1 MDFDLSLEQQMMVD
15 TAEQISAS
23 FGPEYWREK
32 DEEGVYPTDFI
43 SEIGAQGFFGL
54 PVPAEY
60 GGMGLGL
67 TELVLAMEAL
77 CRGGGG
83 GGPALG
89 YLFGLLGNLS
99 VLHHGNDEQKSR
111 YLPDMASGAKICA
124 FALSEPDAGTNSLNI
139 TTFARRDGDEFVISG
154 GKWFITN
161 IENSNLLLLVART
174 EKLVEGKNK
183 AMGISLFLIDLPQA
197 AITYTP
203 IPKLGFNYYKSNT
216 VFIEDLRVHQ
226 SCLLGEEGRGFYS
239 LLETLNPER
248 VLIAAGAVGT
258 ARLALSKAV
267 DYANERKVF
276 DALIGSHQGV
286 QHPLAKAHAKVEAAW
301 LTVLKAVALNDRD
314 SNSKESGA
322 FANIAKFV
330 AVEACIE
337 ACYHGMQTYGGAGYA
352 REYHQERWWREA
364 QLFRL
369 APLTQQMTLNYIGQ
383 HVLGL
388 PKSYRG

>member
-15 TAEQISAS
+15 TAEQISAR

-32 DEEGVYPTDFI
+32 DEEGAYPADFI
-43 SEIGAQGFFGL
+43 AEIGAQGFFGL
-54 PVPAEY
+54 PVPTAY

-67 TELVLAMEAL
+67 TELTLAMEAL

-99 VLHHGNDEQKSR
+99 ILHHGNDEQKSR

-139 TTFARRDGDEFVISG
+139 TTFARREGDEFVISG

-174 EKLVEGKNK
+174 EKPVEGKSK
-183 AMGISLFLIDLPQA
+183 AAGISLFLVDLPQA

-203 IPKLGFNYYKSNT
+203 IPKHGFNYYKSNT
-216 VFIEDLRVHQ
+216 VFIEELRVHQ
-226 SCLLGEEGRGFYS
+226 SCLLGQEGRGFYS
-239 LLETLNPER
+239 LLATLNPER

-267 DYANERKVF
+267 EYAKERKVF
-276 DALIGSHQGV
+276 DAPIGSHQGV
-286 QHPLAKAHAKVEAAW
+286 QHPLAAAHAKVEAAW
-301 LTVLKAVALNDRD
+301 LTVLKAVTLNDRD
-314 SNSKESGA
+314 STSKEAGA
-322 FANIAKFV
+322 FANMAKFV

-337 ACYHGMQTYGGAGYA
+337 ACYHAMQTYGGAGYA

-369 APLTQQMTLNYIGQ
+369 APITQQMTLNYIGQ

-388 PKSYRG
+388 PKSY

>member
-15 TAEQISAS
+15 TAEQISAR

-32 DEEGVYPTDFI
+32 DEEGAYPADFI
-43 SEIGAQGFFGL
+43 AEIGAQGFFGL
-54 PVPAEY
+54 PVPTAY

-67 TELVLAMEAL
+67 TEVTLAMEAL

-99 VLHHGNDEQKSR
+99 ILHHGNDEQKSR

-139 TTFARRDGDEFVISG
+139 TTFARREGDEFVISG

-161 IENSNLLLLVART
+161 IENSSLLLLVART
-174 EKLVEGKNK
+174 EKPVEGKSK
-183 AMGISLFLIDLPQA
+183 AAGISLFLVDLPQA

-203 IPKLGFNYYKSNT
+203 IPKHGFNYYKSNT
-216 VFIEDLRVHQ
+216 VFIEELRVHQ
-226 SCLLGEEGRGFYS
+226 SCLLGQEGRGFYS
-239 LLETLNPER
+239 LLATLNPER

-258 ARLALSKAV
+258 ARLALSQAV
-267 DYANERKVF
+267 EYAKERKVF
-276 DALIGSHQGV
+276 DAPIGSHQGV
-286 QHPLAKAHAKVEAAW
+286 QHPLAAAHAKVEAAW
-301 LTVLKAVALNDRD
+301 LTVLKAVTLNDRD
-314 SNSKESGA
+314 STSKEAGA
-322 FANIAKFV
+322 FANMAKFV

-337 ACYHGMQTYGGAGYA
+337 ACYHAMQTYGGAGYA

-369 APLTQQMTLNYIGQ
+369 APITQQMTLNYIGQ

-388 PKSYRG
+388 PKSY

>member
-111 YLPDMASGAKICA
+111 VPSGYGQWCKDLCFRA
-124 FALSEPDAGTNSLNI
+124 F
-139 TTFARRDGDEFVISG
+139 
-154 GKWFITN
+154 
-161 IENSNLLLLVART
+161 
-174 EKLVEGKNK
+174 
-183 AMGISLFLIDLPQA
+183 
-197 AITYTP
+197 
-203 IPKLGFNYYKSNT
+203 
-216 VFIEDLRVHQ
+216 
-226 SCLLGEEGRGFYS
+226 
-239 LLETLNPER
+239 
-248 VLIAAGAVGT
+248 
-258 ARLALSKAV
+258 
-267 DYANERKVF
+267 
-276 DALIGSHQGV
+276 
-286 QHPLAKAHAKVEAAW
+286 
-301 LTVLKAVALNDRD
+301 
-314 SNSKESGA
+314 
-322 FANIAKFV
+322 
-330 AVEACIE
+330 
-337 ACYHGMQTYGGAGYA
+337 
-352 REYHQERWWREA
+352 
-364 QLFRL
+364 
-369 APLTQQMTLNYIGQ
+369 
-383 HVLGL
+383 
-388 PKSYRG
+388 

>member
-15 TAEQISAS
+15 TAEQISAR

-32 DEEGVYPTDFI
+32 DEEGAYPADFI
-43 SEIGAQGFFGL
+43 AEIGAQGFFGL
-54 PVPAEY
+54 PVPTAY

-67 TELVLAMEAL
+67 TELTLAMEAL

-99 VLHHGNDEQKSR
+99 ILHHGNDEQKSR

-139 TTFARRDGDEFVISG
+139 TTFARREGDEFVISG

-161 IENSNLLLLVART
+161 IENSSLLLLVART
-174 EKLVEGKNK
+174 EKPVEGKSK
-183 AMGISLFLIDLPQA
+183 AAGISLFLVDLPQA

-203 IPKLGFNYYKSNT
+203 IPKHGFNYYKSNT
-216 VFIEDLRVHQ
+216 VFIEELRVHQ
-226 SCLLGEEGRGFYS
+226 SCLLGQEGRGFYS
-239 LLETLNPER
+239 LLATLNPER

-258 ARLALSKAV
+258 ARLALSQAV
-267 DYANERKVF
+267 EYAKERKVF
-276 DALIGSHQGV
+276 DAPIGSHQGV
-286 QHPLAKAHAKVEAAW
+286 QHPLAAAHAKVEAAR
-301 LTVLKAVALNDRD
+301 LTVLKAVTLNDRD
-314 SNSKESGA
+314 STSKEAGA
-322 FANIAKFV
+322 FANMAKFV

-337 ACYHGMQTYGGAGYA
+337 ACYHAMQTYGGAGYA

-369 APLTQQMTLNYIGQ
+369 APITQQMTLNYIGQ

-388 PKSYRG
+388 PKSY

>member
-1 MDFDLSLEQQMMVD
+1 MDFDFSLEQQMMAE
-15 TAEQISAS
+15 TAQQISAR

-32 DEEGVYPTDFI
+32 DERGEYPREFI
-43 SEIGAQGFFGL
+43 AEIAAQGFFGL
-54 PVPAEY
+54 PAPEHY

-67 TELVLAMEAL
+67 TELAIAMEGL

-89 YLFGLLGNLS
+89 YLFGLLGNIS
-99 VLHHGNDEQKSR
+99 ILHHGSDEQKAR
-111 YLPDMASGAKICA
+111 YLPDMVTGARICA

-139 TTFARRDGDEFVISG
+139 KTFARREGDEFVINGS
-154 GKWFITN
+154 KWFITN
-161 IENSNLLLLVART
+161 IENSDVLLLVART
-174 EKLVEGKNK
+174 RTPDEGRSK
-183 AMGISLFLIDLPQA
+183 ADGISLFLVDLPQA

-203 IPKLGFNYYKSNT
+203 IPKHAFNYYKSNQ
-216 VFIEDLRVHQ
+216 VFIADLRVHE

-239 LLETLNPER
+239 LLGTLNPER

-258 ARLALSKAV
+258 ARLALSRAV
-267 DYANERKVF
+267 EYANERNVF
-276 DALIGSHQGV
+276 GVPIGSHQGV
-286 QHPLAKAHAKVEAAW
+286 QHPLAGAHAKVESAW
-301 LTVLKAVALNDRD
+301 LAVLKAATLNDRG
-314 SNSKESGA
+314 NAAKEAGDL
-322 FANIAKFV
+322 ANMAKYV

-337 ACYHGMQTYGGAGYA
+337 ACYHAMQTYGGAGFA

-369 APLTQQMTLNYIGQ
+369 APLTQQMTLNYIGE

-388 PKSYRG
+388 PKSY

>member
-15 TAEQISAS
+15 TAEQISAR

-32 DEEGVYPTDFI
+32 DEEGAYPADFI
-43 SEIGAQGFFGL
+43 AEIGAQGFFGL
-54 PVPAEY
+54 PVPTAY

-67 TELVLAMEAL
+67 TELTLAMEAL

-99 VLHHGNDEQKSR
+99 ILHHGNDEQKSR

-139 TTFARRDGDEFVISG
+139 TTFARREGDEFVISG

-161 IENSNLLLLVART
+161 IENSSLLLLVART
-174 EKLVEGKNK
+174 EKPVEGKSK
-183 AMGISLFLIDLPQA
+183 AAGISLFLVDLPQA

-203 IPKLGFNYYKSNT
+203 IPKHGFNYYKSNT
-216 VFIEDLRVHQ
+216 VFIEELRVHQ
-226 SCLLGEEGRGFYS
+226 SCLLGQEGRGFYS
-239 LLETLNPER
+239 LLATLNPER

-258 ARLALSKAV
+258 ARLALSQAV
-267 DYANERKVF
+267 EYAKERKVF
-276 DALIGSHQGV
+276 DAPIGSHQGV
-286 QHPLAKAHAKVEAAW
+286 QHPLAAAHAKVEAAW
-301 LTVLKAVALNDRD
+301 LTVLKAVTLNDRD
-314 SNSKESGA
+314 STSNEAGA
-322 FANIAKFV
+322 FANMAKFV

-337 ACYHGMQTYGGAGYA
+337 ACYHAMQTYGGAGYA

-369 APLTQQMTLNYIGQ
+369 APITQQMTLNYIGQ

-388 PKSYRG
+388 PKSY

>member
-15 TAEQISAS
+15 TAEQISAR

-32 DEEGVYPTDFI
+32 DEEGAYPADFI
-43 SEIGAQGFFGL
+43 AEIGAQGFFGL
-54 PVPAEY
+54 PVPTAY

-67 TELVLAMEAL
+67 TELTLAMEAL

-99 VLHHGNDEQKSR
+99 ILHHGNDEQKSR

-139 TTFARRDGDEFVISG
+139 TTFARREGDEFVISG

-174 EKLVEGKNK
+174 EKPVEGKSK
-183 AMGISLFLIDLPQA
+183 AAGISLFLVDLPQA

-203 IPKLGFNYYKSNT
+203 IPKHGFNYYKSNT
-216 VFIEDLRVHQ
+216 VFIEELRVHQ
-226 SCLLGEEGRGFYS
+226 SCLLGQEGRGFYS
-239 LLETLNPER
+239 LLATLNPER

-267 DYANERKVF
+267 EYAKERKVF
-276 DALIGSHQGV
+276 DAPIGSHQGV
-286 QHPLAKAHAKVEAAW
+286 QHPLAAAHAKVEAAW
-301 LTVLKAVALNDRD
+301 LTVLKAVTLNDRD
-314 SNSKESGA
+314 STSKEAGA
-322 FANIAKFV
+322 FANMAKFV

-337 ACYHGMQTYGGAGYA
+337 ACYHAMQTYGGAGYA

-369 APLTQQMTLNYIGQ
+369 APITQQMTLNYLGQ

-388 PKSYRG
+388 PKSY